1 MELYKLLFFT
11 ADYSVFDKEKNESIN
26 IEVYLPDAPPLL
38 AISQCG

>member
-11 ADYSVFDKEKNESIN
+11 ADYSVPGMKKHESLDIQ
-26 IEVYLPDAPPLL
+26 VYLPDAPPLL